1 MDASTLQ
8 VLAWSG
14 AFWIAVLGFVHG
26 ARREEGASGSAA
38 SRPAGA
44 ARSPSSSLDACRHVL
59 GLGLGAVLAHLAWA
73 LLHLRDVAAHPEA
86 LANPTV
92 GYTVLG
98 LPLGMLATVPW
109 RAPVRRRTAYLA
121 AAFAPLPF
129 ALAVARLGCL
139 AVGCCH
145 GTPTQLPWGIPLA
158 EAAAAAPPAL
168 LRATSVHP
176 TGLYEIAGLL
186 ALGLAA
192 RRAPRAWVAPAV
204 LAGFGALR
212 LAVEPW
218 RAAPPL
224 GPPLVPP
231 SLLAAGWL
239 LAAALLL
246 PSPRPPK
253 PAAAPAVPTE
263 SS

>member
-1 MDASTLQ
+1 MDTATLQ

-14 AFWIAVLGFVHG
+14 AFWVAVLGFVGG
-26 ARREEGASGSAA
+26 ARRADGESDDAA
-38 SRPAGA
+38 PLSVGTDGGPGF
-44 ARSPSSSLDACRHVL
+44 SLDTCRYVL

-73 LLHLRDVAAHPEA
+73 LLYLRDVAAHPEA
-86 LANPTV
+86 LANPAV

-109 RAPVRRRTAYLA
+109 RAPARRRTAYLA

-145 GTPTQLPWGIPLA
+145 GTPTELPWGIPLTG
-158 EAAAAAPPAL
+158 AAAAATTTLVA
-168 LRATSVHP
+168 ATSVHP
-176 TGLYEIAGLL
+176 TALYEIAGLL
-186 ALGLAA
+186 LLGLAT
-192 RRAPRAWVAPAV
+192 RRAPGAWVAPAV

-218 RAAPPL
+218 RAVPPL
-224 GPPLVPP
+224 GAPLVPP

-246 PSPRPPK
+246 PSPRIPK
-253 PAAAPAVPTE
+253 PAHRPVPATE

>member
-14 AFWIAVLGFVHG
+14 AFWVAVLGFLRSAGRAGG
-26 ARREEGASGSAA
+26 AGEGDM
-38 SRPAGA
+38 SRAAGA
-44 ARSPSSSLDACRHVL
+44 NRGPGFSRDACRHVL

-73 LLHLRDVAAHPEA
+73 LLHVRDVAAHPEA
-86 LANPTV
+86 LANPAV
-92 GYTVLG
+92 GYTVLA

-109 RAPVRRRTAYLA
+109 RAPARRRTAYLA
-121 AAFAPLPF
+121 AAFVPLPF

-145 GTPTQLPWGIPLA
+145 GTATELPWGIPLTGSVA
-158 EAAAAAPPAL
+158 GLAPVASAAT
-168 LRATSVHP
+168 RVHP
-176 TGLYEIAGLL
+176 TALYEIAGLL
-186 ALGLAA
+186 ALGLAV
-192 RRAPRAWVAPAV
+192 RRAPRVWVAPAV

-218 RAAPPL
+218 RATPPL
-224 GPPLVPP
+224 GPPTVPP
-231 SLLAAGWL
+231 SLLAVGWL

-246 PSPRPPK
+246 PSPRSPK
-253 PAAAPAVPTE
+253 PAPAPALPTE